1 MNMKKSNVMAAA
13 FMGMTLLATSC
24 KSGQNVL
31 GTNALSGE
39 WTITEVNGQKA
50 VAEKEVFIGLDF
62 KKKNVYGCA
71 GCNRIIGSFE
81 IDSLKPGKLSFDK
94 LGTTRMLCQDMETEN
109 AVMGAL
115 KEVAGYKGDTNLI
128 SLTDKKGKTVIT
140 MEKRTANTIESLEG
154 EWLISSVKGTKIE
167 DLGKTEKTPFLA
179 FDIKEKMVHG
189 TGGCNII
196 NGGFTQKDGQNAS
209 LQFSQMIS
217 TMMAGPGMDVESK
230 ILPVLNEV
238 RSFEVKDAQTVALLN
253 DNGEEIIT
261 LTKK

>member
-154 EWLISSVKGTKIE
+154 ELRARRMIE
-167 DLGKTEKTPFLA
+167 QGLHRSLGR
-179 FDIKEKMVHG
+179 G
-189 TGGCNII
+189 
-196 NGGFTQKDGQNAS
+196 
-209 LQFSQMIS
+209 
-217 TMMAGPGMDVESK
+217 
-230 ILPVLNEV
+230 
-238 RSFEVKDAQTVALLN
+238 
-253 DNGEEIIT
+253 
-261 LTKK
+261 